1 MIHDVDGARFA
12 WRECGDGSIV
22 ALFHGLGGSRISWE
36 PQLHGLSD
44 RWRVAAWDLPGYGNS
59 APLPDEPYTFHALAS
74 AAAGWITELGAQK
87 VHVVG
92 ISMGGMIAQYLAAW
106 HPDRVRSLTLLS
118 TRPRFGRAGTLPETW
133 RAARLAPLDDG
144 QEPADFAEVVLRGI
158 AGPQISAPALEGQR
172 AAMARISGAALRR
185 SINCL
190 VTHDTRRLLPL
201 IKQPTLLLVGE
212 FDQETPPEYAEYL
225 LEHLPHARLVI
236 VPHAGH
242 LLNVEAPEQVNRL
255 IAEHLVA
262 HPIIDLE
269 AS

>member
-1 MIHDVDGARFA
+1 MAVEQIGR
-12 WRECGDGSIV
+12 
-22 ALFHGLGGSRISWE
+22 
-36 PQLHGLSD
+36 GLSTVLTND
-44 RWRVAAWDLPGYGNS
+44 SGLPYSPHDSRRGRRALRV
-59 APLPDEPYTFHALAS
+59 

-118 TRPRFGRAGTLPETW
+118 TSPRFGLDGTLPDTW

-172 AAMARISGAALRR
+172 AAMARINGAALRR

-201 IKQPTLLLVGE
+201 IKQPTLP
-212 FDQETPPEYAEYL
+212 T
-225 LEHLPHARLVI
+225 
-236 VPHAGH
+236 
-242 LLNVEAPEQVNRL
+242 
-255 IAEHLVA
+255 
-262 HPIIDLE
+262 
-269 AS
+269 

>member
-1 MIHDVDGARFA
+1 M
-12 WRECGDGSIV
+12 
-22 ALFHGLGGSRISWE
+22 
-36 PQLHGLSD
+36 
-44 RWRVAAWDLPGYGNS
+44 
-59 APLPDEPYTFHALAS
+59 
-74 AAAGWITELGAQK
+74 
-87 VHVVG
+87 
-92 ISMGGMIAQYLAAW
+92 
-106 HPDRVRSLTLLS
+106 
-118 TRPRFGRAGTLPETW
+118 
-133 RAARLAPLDDG
+133 
-144 QEPADFAEVVLRGI
+144 VLRGI